1 MIQLKPA
8 TSKLDFKNIKNLYKK
23 AFPKCERK
31 PFKKILQLNS
41 INACDVFCITD
52 EEQNFYGLVITIKH
66 KNLALLDYFAI
77 CPQFRNQGIGSNVLK
92 QIQNLYKPNTLI
104 IEIEDASDGL
114 AKNIYQRI
122 RRRSFYL
129 KNNMNLQ
136 NFKVNLFGCPME
148 ILTYNGDIS
157 FNDYHEIF
165 KQFFNQKFYSKIR
178 LI

>member
-8 TSKLDFKNIKNLYKK
+8 TSKLDFKNIKTLYKK
-23 AFPKCERK
+23 SFPRFERK
-31 PFKKILQLNS
+31 PFKKILQINS
-41 INACDVFCITD
+41 INACDIFCITD
-52 EEQNFYGLVITIKH
+52 EDQNFYGLVITIKH

-77 CPQFRNQGIGSNVLK
+77 CPQFRNQGIGSKVLK
-92 QIQNLYKPNTLI
+92 QLQNLYKPNTLI
-104 IEIEDASDGL
+104 IEIEDANDSL

-129 KNNMNLQ
+129 KNNMVLQ

-148 ILTYNGDIS
+148 ILTYNGNIS
-157 FNDYHEIF
+157 FEDYHQIF
-165 KQFFNQKFYSKIR
+165 KEFFTEKFYNKIR